1 MHTHTHT
8 HTLVHI
14 HLYPHTCAGTELAMM
29 STTDQEEVAKSYAS
43 SRSPLIFR
51 YRTTGLDRGC
61 KIQYLSLYPKE
72 TEYLYPPLTFVRAEG
87 EVYVKDGCQWLD
99 VTPQMS

>member
-1 MHTHTHT
+1 MADMVLETSGPF
-8 HTLVHI
+8 LQQG
-14 HLYPHTCAGTELAMM
+14 GTELAMM
-29 STTDQEEVAKSYAS
+29 STTDQEEVAKAYAS

-51 YRTTGLDRGC
+51 FRTTGLDRGC

-87 EVYVKDGCQWLD
+87 EVYSKDGCQWLD